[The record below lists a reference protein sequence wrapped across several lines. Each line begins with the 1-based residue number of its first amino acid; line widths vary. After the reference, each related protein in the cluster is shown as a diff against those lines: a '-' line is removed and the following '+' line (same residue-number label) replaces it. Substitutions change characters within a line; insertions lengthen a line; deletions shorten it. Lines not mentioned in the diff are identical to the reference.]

1 MIVPHTGECFTGP
14 QLGANP
20 VDYEEYYRLVRVHL
34 LIEINV
40 ISVKLVK
47 IFIILMKYIISLHI
61 SLIFSQW

>member
-20 VDYEEYYRLVRVHL
+20 VDYEEYYRPVRVHL

-61 SLIFSQW
+61 SLIFSQ